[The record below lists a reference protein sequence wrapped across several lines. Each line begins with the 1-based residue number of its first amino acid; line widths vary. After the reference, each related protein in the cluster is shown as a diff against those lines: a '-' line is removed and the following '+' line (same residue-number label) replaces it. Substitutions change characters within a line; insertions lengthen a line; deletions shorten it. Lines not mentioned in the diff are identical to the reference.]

1 MDGVAVAV
9 AKHLDFDVAGAL
21 HVFFDQHRVVAKTAA
36 CLALTRRQGF
46 GKVCFA
52 LDDAHAL
59 ATAACAGFDEHR
71 KTDALGFT
79 GQQSGVLVCAVV
91 ARHQR
96 HTGFFHQLFRGR
108 FQSHGLDGRR
118 GWPNEHHTR
127 LQAGVGEVGVFT
139 QKPIARVDGLGAG
152 LHGGLQ
158 DALPLQIAVLRRV
171 AADVHRLIAG
181 LHMGRVGVGVREHRH
196 GAHTHA
202 AGSRGDAAGDFAS
215 VGDQDLAEHRGNRHG
230 GVSMNHQGV
239 TGLAAAKPKV

>member
-1 MDGVAVAV
+1 M
-9 AKHLDFDVAGAL
+9 
-21 HVFFDQHRVVAKTAA
+21 
-36 CLALTRRQGF
+36 
-46 GKVCFA
+46 
-52 LDDAHAL
+52 
-59 ATAACAGFDEHR
+59 
-71 KTDALGFT
+71 
-79 GQQSGVLVCAVV
+79 V

-171 AADVHRLIAG
+171 AADVHRFIAG
-181 LHMGRVGVGVREHRH
+181 MHMGRVGVGVREHRH